1 MQIPEAQYTP
11 ANLIDKA
18 HEAMQERQRPH
29 MGCSLLGHPCD
40 RFLWLSFRWASVE
53 KFSGRMLRL
62 FRRGQNEEATVV
74 SDLQSIGCVI
84 TDSGANQSR
93 VDFGSH
99 VSGSIDG
106 IIQSGLPEAQKTAHI
121 LEIKT
126 HSQKSFDSLKKDGVR
141 KAKFQ
146 HFIQMQVYML
156 GKGLERALYFAVC
169 KNTDE
174 IYTERVRL
182 ETDIAQEAID
192 RGRRLALSE
201 RMPEPMLGAS
211 PTWFQCKFCPAF
223 EMCWQGQPTREVNCR
238 TCAHSTPM
246 ANSTWQCVRWG
257 SEIPVDAQHQGC
269 NKHTLHPDL
278 VPWQLLEDKSTEST
292 AAYLINGQIV
302 MNGDGGV
309 SSRELINAV
318 A

>member
-1 MQIPEAQYTP
+1 MKIPEAQYTP

-18 HEAMQERQRPH
+18 HEAMQERPRPH

-40 RFLWLSFRWASVE
+40 RYLWLNFRWASVE

-74 SDLQSIGCVI
+74 ADLQSIGCVI
-84 TDSGANQSR
+84 TDTGANQSR

-106 IIQSGLPEAQKTAHI
+106 IIQSGLPEAPKTAHI

-141 KAKFQ
+141 KSKFQ

-156 GKGLERALYFAVC
+156 GNGLDRALYFAVC

-182 ETDIAQEAID
+182 DLDIAQSAVE

-211 PTWFQCKFCPAF
+211 PTWFNCKFCPAYN
-223 EMCWQGQPTREVNCR
+223 MCWQQQPTREVNCR
-238 TCAHSTPM
+238 TCAHSTPE
-246 ANSTWQCVRWG
+246 ANSTWTCARWG
-257 SEIPVDAQHQGC
+257 AEIPVDAQHQGC
-269 NKHTLHPDL
+269 AKHTLHPDL

-292 AAYLINGQIV
+292 AAYLINGKIV
-302 MNGDGGV
+302 MNGEGGV
-309 SSRELINAV
+309 SSWELINAV